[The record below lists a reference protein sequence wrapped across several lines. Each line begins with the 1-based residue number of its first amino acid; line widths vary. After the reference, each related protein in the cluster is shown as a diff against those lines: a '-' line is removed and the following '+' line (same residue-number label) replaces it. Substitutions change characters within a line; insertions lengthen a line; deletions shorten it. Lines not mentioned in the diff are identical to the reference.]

1 MTISEVS
8 NNGTSLHCIPND
20 EYHGV
25 ELSLLR
31 LAPRAA
37 TVSAVHRRDM
47 SHPKLKV
54 AALDAHAFTRLLG
67 PLRDI
72 MERRAGSY

>member
-1 MTISEVS
+1 VEC
-8 NNGTSLHCIPND
+8 HYIPID
-20 EYHGV
+20 ECRV
-25 ELSLLR
+25 IELSLLR

-37 TVSAVHRRDM
+37 TVSAVYRRNALE
-47 SHPKLKV
+47 PKLKV

-72 MERRAGSY
+72 MERRAGNYSPS